1 MKKVFKSIVI
11 IIAILF
17 LFDSVSF
24 ADTDFKKQIKA
35 EDGSTFE
42 KIIAGMIGGIAQTV
56 FDFSTNDSI
65 GVGFKDY
72 DDLIF
77 NKNNDELSPFTDELW
92 SKTMKWYK
100 IFSIVSESLILLAT
114 VILAYKIITAGNSVT
129 RKKDAKESLLR
140 LVLGGILIPMA
151 PLFIKFLLFMNN
163 GLIKVMM
170 SSANNSI
177 DGLLGESMITSIKT
191 GNAITTAIV
200 ISMFIYLFVKLNI
213 KFIIRQFTL
222 IVFTIFT
229 PFSVGLW
236 IINKNSTA
244 ISIWVVQIIMNI
256 FMQFVYCF
264 LFLLYLTFLPAGN
277 SWAVSLIWAMMILPI
292 SETLMNCFQNLTS
305 RIAGMDN
312 EEMTG
317 RVMTMGGMA
326 GYGIAS
332 IKEQFKT
339 QKMSDNNSTEDSRL
353 GNSFVSKVKNII
365 NPTKN
370 MSNVENYDEI
380 EEDYMPKRKSL
391 GSIAGKIASTGIKAT
406 GAYLNLGKE
415 LVEGKTSREKL
426 NKYDKPNKNYM
437 QNYSENS
444 GEYDEFEEQSED
456 YYDE

>member
-1 MKKVFKSIVI
+1 MKNVFKSIVI

-77 NKNNDELSPFTDELW
+77 NKNNDELYPFTDELW

-100 IFSIVSESLILLAT
+100 IFSIVSESLILLTT

-151 PLFIKFLLFMNN
+151 PLFIKFLLF
-163 GLIKVMM
+163 
-170 SSANNSI
+170 
-177 DGLLGESMITSIKT
+177 
-191 GNAITTAIV
+191 
-200 ISMFIYLFVKLNI
+200 VKLNI

-222 IVFTIFT
+222 IVFTIFI

-244 ISIWVVQIIMNI
+244 ISIWV
-256 FMQFVYCF
+256 
-264 LFLLYLTFLPAGN
+264 G
-277 SWAVSLIWAMMILPI
+277 
-292 SETLMNCFQNLTS
+292 
-305 RIAGMDN
+305 
-312 EEMTG
+312 
-317 RVMTMGGMA
+317 
-326 GYGIAS
+326 
-332 IKEQFKT
+332 
-339 QKMSDNNSTEDSRL
+339 
-353 GNSFVSKVKNII
+353 
-365 NPTKN
+365 
-370 MSNVENYDEI
+370 
-380 EEDYMPKRKSL
+380 
-391 GSIAGKIASTGIKAT
+391 
-406 GAYLNLGKE
+406 
-415 LVEGKTSREKL
+415 
-426 NKYDKPNKNYM
+426 
-437 QNYSENS
+437 
-444 GEYDEFEEQSED
+444 
-456 YYDE
+456 

>member
-77 NKNNDELSPFTDELW
+77 NKNNDELYPFTDELW

-100 IFSIVSESLILLAT
+100 IFSIVSESLILLTT

-151 PLFIKFLLFMNN
+151 PLFIKFLLF
-163 GLIKVMM
+163 
-170 SSANNSI
+170 
-177 DGLLGESMITSIKT
+177 
-191 GNAITTAIV
+191 
-200 ISMFIYLFVKLNI
+200 VKLNI

-222 IVFTIFT
+222 IVFTIFI

-244 ISIWVVQIIMNI
+244 ISIWVGQIIMNI

-339 QKMSDNNSTEDSRL
+339 QKVSDNNSTEDSKFE
-353 GNSFVSKVKNII
+353 NSFVSKVKNII

-370 MSNVENYDEI
+370 ISNVENYDEI

-391 GSIAGKIASTGIKAT
+391 GNIAGKIALTGIKAI
-406 GAYLNLGKE
+406 GEYLNLGKE

-444 GEYDEFEEQSED
+444 GEYDEFEEQSEE
-456 YYDE
+456 YK

>member
-151 PLFIKFLLFMNN
+151 PLFIKFLIFMNN

-200 ISMFIYLFVKLNI
+200 IIMFIYLFVKLNI

-244 ISIWVVQIIMNI
+244 ISI
-256 FMQFVYCF
+256 
-264 LFLLYLTFLPAGN
+264 
-277 SWAVSLIWAMMILPI
+277 
-292 SETLMNCFQNLTS
+292 
-305 RIAGMDN
+305 
-312 EEMTG
+312 
-317 RVMTMGGMA
+317 
-326 GYGIAS
+326 
-332 IKEQFKT
+332 
-339 QKMSDNNSTEDSRL
+339 
-353 GNSFVSKVKNII
+353 
-365 NPTKN
+365 
-370 MSNVENYDEI
+370 
-380 EEDYMPKRKSL
+380 
-391 GSIAGKIASTGIKAT
+391 
-406 GAYLNLGKE
+406 
-415 LVEGKTSREKL
+415 
-426 NKYDKPNKNYM
+426 
-437 QNYSENS
+437 
-444 GEYDEFEEQSED
+444 
-456 YYDE
+456 

>member
-1 MKKVFKSIVI
+1 
-11 IIAILF
+11 
-17 LFDSVSF
+17 
-24 ADTDFKKQIKA
+24 
-35 EDGSTFE
+35 
-42 KIIAGMIGGIAQTV
+42 
-56 FDFSTNDSI
+56 
-65 GVGFKDY
+65 
-72 DDLIF
+72 
-77 NKNNDELSPFTDELW
+77 
-92 SKTMKWYK
+92 
-100 IFSIVSESLILLAT
+100 
-114 VILAYKIITAGNSVT
+114 
-129 RKKDAKESLLR
+129 
-140 LVLGGILIPMA
+140 
-151 PLFIKFLLFMNN
+151 
-163 GLIKVMM
+163 
-170 SSANNSI
+170 
-177 DGLLGESMITSIKT
+177 MITSIKT

-244 ISIWVVQIIMNI
+244 ISIWVGQIIMNI

-312 EEMTG
+312 EDMTG

-339 QKMSDNNSTEDSRL
+339 QKVSNNNSTEDSKF

-380 EEDYMPKRKSL
+380 EENYMPKRKSL
-391 GSIAGKIASTGIKAT
+391 GSIAGKITSTGIKAT

>member
-77 NKNNDELSPFTDELW
+77 NKNNDELYPFTDELW

-100 IFSIVSESLILLAT
+100 IFSIVSESLILLTT

-151 PLFIKFLLFMNN
+151 PLFIKFLLF
-163 GLIKVMM
+163 
-170 SSANNSI
+170 
-177 DGLLGESMITSIKT
+177 
-191 GNAITTAIV
+191 
-200 ISMFIYLFVKLNI
+200 VKLNI

-222 IVFTIFT
+222 IVFTIFI

-244 ISIWVVQIIMNI
+244 ISIWVGQIIMNI

-339 QKMSDNNSTEDSRL
+339 QKVSDNNSTEDSKFE
-353 GNSFVSKVKNII
+353 NSFVSKVKNII

-370 MSNVENYDEI
+370 ISNVENYDEI

-391 GSIAGKIASTGIKAT
+391 GSIAGKIALTGIKAT
-406 GAYLNLGKE
+406 GEYLNLEKE

-426 NKYDKPNKNYM
+426 NKYDKSNKNYM

-444 GEYDEFEEQSED
+444 GEYDEFEEQSEE
-456 YYDE
+456 YK

>member
-1 MKKVFKSIVI
+1 MKNVFKSIVI

-77 NKNNDELSPFTDELW
+77 NKNNDELYPFTDEQW

-100 IFSIVSESLILLAT
+100 IFSIVSESLILLTT

-151 PLFIKFLLFMNN
+151 PLFIKFLLF
-163 GLIKVMM
+163 
-170 SSANNSI
+170 
-177 DGLLGESMITSIKT
+177 
-191 GNAITTAIV
+191 
-200 ISMFIYLFVKLNI
+200 VKLNI

-222 IVFTIFT
+222 IVFTIFI

-244 ISIWVVQIIMNI
+244 ISIWVGQIIMNI

-339 QKMSDNNSTEDSRL
+339 QKVSDNNSTEDSKFE
-353 GNSFVSKVKNII
+353 NSFVSKVKNII

-370 MSNVENYDEI
+370 ISNVENYDEI

-391 GSIAGKIASTGIKAT
+391 GSIAGKIALTGIKAT
-406 GAYLNLGKE
+406 GEYLNLEKE

-444 GEYDEFEEQSED
+444 GEYDEFEEQSEE
-456 YYDE
+456 YK

>member
-151 PLFIKFLLFMNN
+151 TLFIKFLLFMNN

-177 DGLLGESMITSIKT
+177 DGLLG
-191 GNAITTAIV
+191 
-200 ISMFIYLFVKLNI
+200 
-213 KFIIRQFTL
+213 
-222 IVFTIFT
+222 
-229 PFSVGLW
+229 
-236 IINKNSTA
+236 
-244 ISIWVVQIIMNI
+244 
-256 FMQFVYCF
+256 
-264 LFLLYLTFLPAGN
+264 
-277 SWAVSLIWAMMILPI
+277 
-292 SETLMNCFQNLTS
+292 
-305 RIAGMDN
+305 
-312 EEMTG
+312 
-317 RVMTMGGMA
+317 
-326 GYGIAS
+326 
-332 IKEQFKT
+332 
-339 QKMSDNNSTEDSRL
+339 
-353 GNSFVSKVKNII
+353 
-365 NPTKN
+365 
-370 MSNVENYDEI
+370 
-380 EEDYMPKRKSL
+380 
-391 GSIAGKIASTGIKAT
+391 
-406 GAYLNLGKE
+406 
-415 LVEGKTSREKL
+415 
-426 NKYDKPNKNYM
+426 
-437 QNYSENS
+437 
-444 GEYDEFEEQSED
+444 
-456 YYDE
+456 

>member
-1 MKKVFKSIVI
+1 MKNVFKSIVI

-77 NKNNDELSPFTDELW
+77 NKNNDELYPFTDELW

-100 IFSIVSESLILLAT
+100 IFSIVSESLILLTT

-151 PLFIKFLLFMNN
+151 PLFIKFLLF
-163 GLIKVMM
+163 
-170 SSANNSI
+170 
-177 DGLLGESMITSIKT
+177 
-191 GNAITTAIV
+191 
-200 ISMFIYLFVKLNI
+200 VKLNI

-222 IVFTIFT
+222 IVFTIFI

-244 ISIWVVQIIMNI
+244 ISIWVGQIIMNI

-339 QKMSDNNSTEDSRL
+339 QKVSDNNSTEDSKFE
-353 GNSFVSKVKNII
+353 NSFVSKVKNII

-370 MSNVENYDEI
+370 ISNVENYDEI

-391 GSIAGKIASTGIKAT
+391 GNIAGKIALTGIKAI
-406 GAYLNLGKE
+406 GEYLNLGKE

-444 GEYDEFEEQSED
+444 GEYDEFEEQSEE
-456 YYDE
+456 YK

>member
-77 NKNNDELSPFTDELW
+77 NKNNDELYPFTDELW

-100 IFSIVSESLILLAT
+100 IFSIVSESLILLTT

-151 PLFIKFLLFMNN
+151 PLFIKFLLF
-163 GLIKVMM
+163 
-170 SSANNSI
+170 
-177 DGLLGESMITSIKT
+177 
-191 GNAITTAIV
+191 
-200 ISMFIYLFVKLNI
+200 VKLNI

-222 IVFTIFT
+222 IVFTIFI

-244 ISIWVVQIIMNI
+244 ISIWVGQIIMNI

-339 QKMSDNNSTEDSRL
+339 QKVSDNNSTEDSKFE
-353 GNSFVSKVKNII
+353 NSFVSKVKNII

-370 MSNVENYDEI
+370 ISNVENYDEI

-391 GSIAGKIASTGIKAT
+391 GNIAGKIALTGIKAI
-406 GAYLNLGKE
+406 GEYLNLEKE

-444 GEYDEFEEQSED
+444 GEYDEFEEQSEE
-456 YYDE
+456 YK

>member
-77 NKNNDELSPFTDELW
+77 NKNNDELYPFTDELW

-100 IFSIVSESLILLAT
+100 IFSIVSESLILLTT

-151 PLFIKFLLFMNN
+151 PLFIKFLLF
-163 GLIKVMM
+163 
-170 SSANNSI
+170 
-177 DGLLGESMITSIKT
+177 
-191 GNAITTAIV
+191 
-200 ISMFIYLFVKLNI
+200 VKLNI

-222 IVFTIFT
+222 IVFTIFI

-244 ISIWVVQIIMNI
+244 ISIWVGQIIMNI

-339 QKMSDNNSTEDSRL
+339 QKVSDNNSTEDSKFE
-353 GNSFVSKVKNII
+353 NSFVSKVKNII

-370 MSNVENYDEI
+370 ISNVENYDEI

-391 GSIAGKIASTGIKAT
+391 GSIAGKIALTGIKAT
-406 GAYLNLGKE
+406 GEYLNLEKE

-444 GEYDEFEEQSED
+444 GEYDEFEEQSEE
-456 YYDE
+456 YK

>member
-72 DDLIF
+72 DDLFF
-77 NKNNDELSPFTDELW
+77 NKNNDELYPFTDELW

-140 LVLGGILIPMA
+140 LVLGEILIPMA

-191 GNAITTAIV
+191 GNAIMTAIV

-222 IVFTIFT
+222 IVFTIFI
-229 PFSVGLW
+229 PFSVDLW

-244 ISIWVVQIIMNI
+244 ISIWGGQIIMNI

-277 SWAVSLIWAMMILPI
+277 SWAVSLI
-292 SETLMNCFQNLTS
+292 
-305 RIAGMDN
+305 
-312 EEMTG
+312 
-317 RVMTMGGMA
+317 
-326 GYGIAS
+326 
-332 IKEQFKT
+332 
-339 QKMSDNNSTEDSRL
+339 
-353 GNSFVSKVKNII
+353 
-365 NPTKN
+365 
-370 MSNVENYDEI
+370 
-380 EEDYMPKRKSL
+380 
-391 GSIAGKIASTGIKAT
+391 
-406 GAYLNLGKE
+406 
-415 LVEGKTSREKL
+415 
-426 NKYDKPNKNYM
+426 
-437 QNYSENS
+437 
-444 GEYDEFEEQSED
+444 
-456 YYDE
+456 

>member
-1 MKKVFKSIVI
+1 MQNVY
-11 IIAILF
+11 
-17 LFDSVSF
+17 
-24 ADTDFKKQIKA
+24 
-35 EDGSTFE
+35 
-42 KIIAGMIGGIAQTV
+42 GGIAQTV
-56 FDFSTNDSI
+56 FDFTTGEDAN
-65 GVGFKDY
+65 VGFKDY
-72 DDLIF
+72 DELIF
-77 NKNNDELSPFTDELW
+77 NNKQNSDNLSPFTSELW
-92 SKTMKWYK
+92 NKTMNWYK
-100 IFSIVSESLILLAT
+100 VFAIISGTLILIA
-114 VILAYKIITAGNSVT
+114 VFILSYKIMNAGTNTA
-129 RKKDAKESLLR
+129 KKNEAKESLMR
-140 LVLGGILIPMA
+140 LCFGGVAIALA
-151 PLFIKFLLFMNN
+151 PLFIKFLLY
-163 GLIKVMM
+163 I
-170 SSANNSI
+170 NNSLVY
-177 DGLLGESMITSIKT
+177 LLVTAANTGTLDASLGDSMLTSIKT
-191 GNAITTAIV
+191 GNAITTALV
-200 ISMFIYLFVKLNI
+200 IAMFIYLFVKLNI
-213 KFIIRQFTL
+213 KFIVRQFT
-222 IVFTIFT
+222 IIIFTIFT
-229 PFSVGLW
+229 PIAAALW

-244 ISIWVVQIIMNI
+244 ISIWVGQIIMNI

-312 EEMTG
+312 EDMTG

-339 QKMSDNNSTEDSRL
+339 QKVSDNNSTEDSKF

>member
-1 MKKVFKSIVI
+1 MKNVFKSIVI

-77 NKNNDELSPFTDELW
+77 NKNNDELYPFTDELW

-100 IFSIVSESLILLAT
+100 IFSIVSESLILLTT

-151 PLFIKFLLFMNN
+151 PLFIKFLLF
-163 GLIKVMM
+163 
-170 SSANNSI
+170 
-177 DGLLGESMITSIKT
+177 
-191 GNAITTAIV
+191 
-200 ISMFIYLFVKLNI
+200 VKLNI

-222 IVFTIFT
+222 IVFTIFI

-244 ISIWVVQIIMNI
+244 ISIWVGQIIMNI

-339 QKMSDNNSTEDSRL
+339 QKVSDNNSTEDSKFE
-353 GNSFVSKVKNII
+353 NSFVSKVKNII

-370 MSNVENYDEI
+370 ISNVENYDEI

-391 GSIAGKIASTGIKAT
+391 GSIAGKIALTGIKAT
-406 GAYLNLGKE
+406 GEYLNLEKE

-444 GEYDEFEEQSED
+444 GEYDEFEEQSEE
-456 YYDE
+456 YK